1 MKITQ
6 ERIEKAVLQIFSDFS
21 IPSGGRLLFT
31 DLRLEWPKTGLRS
44 SDLIQGVK
52 ALTFNGELELDD
64 TSEGPV
70 FILTATG
77 HARMKTSSSTLGLR
91 PLVSNGLGGFF
102 GLGRNK
108 SAAPATGRRV
118 TDDSRVA
125 A

>member
-1 MKITQ
+1 MKISQ

-44 SDLIQGVK
+44 TDLIQGVK

-70 FILTATG
+70 FILTTTG
-77 HARMKTSSSTLGLR
+77 HVRMKSTASILGAAPR
-91 PLVSNGLGGFF
+91 NLGGFF
-102 GLGRNK
+102 GFGRNK
-108 SAAPATGRRV
+108 ATGPATGRRV
-118 TDDSRVA
+118 SDLQA